1 MMQQVAASKPQIAA
15 SAAMPEDSPL
25 ALDNGQ
31 AELFREQLNLEQS
44 KGKHSIEPVRK
55 GGPEKPGFEVVEKQG
70 NGKPAQESEPVDDAT
85 SESTTS
91 EAEQNVSAKAGDA
104 APTEK
109 DPKKTNDAEFAS
121 TKASS
126 SEYSEPSEDAS
137 DSTDQQADDWL
148 KLVYQLVLGQSANA
162 DVQIDP
168 DASESAP
175 TDVELEKAQA
185 GDIDVDVV
193 WTEDDLA
200 LLQELGL
207 DPEVLQD
214 MLTPQQLQEFKELL
228 ADMPQQPEE
237 QMFAEVLLM
246 LGQVMDA
253 EQVKQVPVELFE
265 AKGWEHLVKLGSENG
280 QQAPLQELAAT
291 LPLMTDEEKTA
302 LLKVKVQDGVLS
314 LNQLT
319 AVVQT
324 TLPAVED
331 VKNIKEQAVAA
342 TDELGKQTPSA
353 AAVTEVSK
361 ETAKAPTPDKTL
373 TLKELVQL
381 PEKELDKKLTEL
393 AERLPVKQQGPEAV
407 KDFVASLKAGI
418 AEFKVQLQQGREPGL
433 DLQSLVQSS
442 LKEQGIQVSQ
452 PALQPELQRFA
463 ALLENLSVS
472 RQDAFDPGIRGVAE
486 RQVQAETA
494 HIHSESAK
502 AGGSQAHSALDK
514 AINIAKP
521 EAAIQLAERV
531 RMLVNLGNMSADIRL
546 DPPDLGSM
554 QVRVQMH
561 GEQASVHFVV
571 QSQQA
576 RDMLDQAVPR
586 LREML
591 AEKGIELG
599 QSFVQQEGKG
609 QQFAQ
614 QQGEA
619 EQDAGPDV
627 GADTLAETELRV
639 VNGRV
644 GGIDYFV

>member
-1 MMQQVAASKPQIAA
+1 MMQQVAASNPQIAA

-70 NGKPAQESEPVDDAT
+70 NAKPAQESEPVDDAT

-91 EAEQNVSAKAGDA
+91 KAEQNVSAKAGDA

-109 DPKKTNDAEFAS
+109 DPKKTDDAEFAS

-126 SEYSEPSEDAS
+126 SEYSEPSDDAS

-148 KLVYQLVLGQSANA
+148 KLVYQLVLGPSASA
-162 DVQIDP
+162 DVQIEP

-185 GDIDVDVV
+185 ADVDVI

-246 LGQVMDA
+246 LEQVMDA

-280 QQAPLQELAAT
+280 QQAPLQELVAT

-319 AVVQT
+319 AVLQT

-331 VKNIKEQAVAA
+331 VKSIKEQATAA

-361 ETAKAPTPDKTL
+361 ETAKAPTSDKTL

-418 AEFKVQLQQGREPGL
+418 AEFKAQLQQGREPGL
-433 DLQSLVQSS
+433 DLQSLVQTS

-463 ALLENLSVS
+463 ALLENPPTP
-472 RQDAFDPGIRGVAE
+472 RQDAFDPSIRGVAE

-502 AGGSQAHSALDK
+502 ASGSQAHSALDK

-561 GEQASVHFVV
+561 GEQATVNFVV

-619 EQDAGPDV
+619 EQDSRPDV
-627 GADTLAETELRV
+627 GADALAETELRV

>member
-15 SAAMPEDSPL
+15 TAAMPEDSPL

-31 AELFREQLNLEQS
+31 AELFREQLTLEQS

-109 DPKKTNDAEFAS
+109 DPKKTDGAEFAS

-148 KLVYQLVLGQSANA
+148 KLVYQLVLGPSANA

-185 GDIDVDVV
+185 GDVDVV
-193 WTEDDLA
+193 WTEDNLA
-200 LLQELGL
+200 LLQKLGL

-253 EQVKQVPVELFE
+253 EQVKQVPVELFD

-280 QQAPLQELAAT
+280 QQAPFQELAAT
-291 LPLMTDEEKTA
+291 LPLMTDEEKAA

-319 AVVQT
+319 AVMQT

-331 VKNIKEQAVAA
+331 VKSIKEQATAA
-342 TDELGKQTPSA
+342 TDELGKQTSSA
-353 AAVTEVSK
+353 AEVTEVSK
-361 ETAKAPTPDKTL
+361 ETAKAPTSDKNL

-418 AEFKVQLQQGREPGL
+418 AEFKAQLQQGREPGL

-463 ALLENLSVS
+463 ALLENPSVS
-472 RQDAFDPGIRGVAE
+472 RQDAFDPSIRGVAE

-561 GEQASVHFVV
+561 GEQASVNFVV

-619 EQDAGPDV
+619 EQDSGPDV
-627 GADTLAETELRV
+627 GADALAETELRV